1 MYNFIVENMSFSK
14 RFFGHLHTINT
25 HRFLVMKT
33 CFRCGMYEQGLLHD
47 LSKYSFTEFW
57 PSVRYF
63 QGDRSP
69 ISKEKQLY
77 GYSKCWLHHKGRN
90 KHHWE
95 YWTDRLGSSI
105 EYSCIEMPF
114 RYMLESVID
123 RISASK
129 VYKKEK
135 YSQSEPYD
143 FFMNSKEIHVM
154 HPKTVEQIAFL
165 LEYLKENG
173 EEKALA
179 YYKSL
184 YKQHKNDDTITF
196 R

>member
-1 MYNFIVENMSFSK
+1 MENRNFLQ

-33 CFRCGMYEQGLLHD
+33 CFRCGMYEQGLKHD
-47 LSKYSFTEFW
+47 LSKYSFSEFW

-69 ISKEKQLY
+69 ISKEKQLN
-77 GYSKCWLHHKGRN
+77 GYSLCWLHHKGRN

-95 YWTDRLGSSI
+95 YWLDRLGADKKVSA
-105 EYSCIEMPF
+105 IEMPF

-135 YSQSEPYD
+135 YTNGEPYD
-143 FFMNSKEIHVM
+143 FFTNSKEIHCM
-154 HPKTVEQIAFL
+154 HPNTVKQISYL
-165 LEYLKENG
+165 LLYLKENG
-173 EEKALA
+173 EEKALD

-184 YKQHKNDDTITF
+184 YKKHKYDKTITF
-196 R
+196 EIQE

>member
-1 MYNFIVENMSFSK
+1 MSFAK

-33 CFRCGMYEQGLLHD
+33 CFKCGMYTQGLLHD
-47 LSKYSFTEFW
+47 LSKYSFSEFW
-57 PSVRYF
+57 PSVTYF

-69 ISKEKQLY
+69 ISKEKQVK
-77 GYSKCWLHHKGRN
+77 GYSQCWLHHKGRN

-95 YWTDRLGSSI
+95 YWTDRLGSDTKL
-105 EYSCIEMPF
+105 SCIEMPF

-135 YSQSEPYD
+135 YTQAEPYD
-143 FFMNSKEIHVM
+143 FFVNSKEIHVM
-154 HPKTVEQIAFL
+154 NPKTVEQISYL
-165 LEYLKENG
+165 LKYLKENG
-173 EEKALA
+173 EEKALI

-184 YKQHKNDDTITF
+184 YKEHKYDQTITF
-196 R
+196 HS

>member
-1 MYNFIVENMSFSK
+1 MI
-14 RFFGHLHTINT
+14 R
-25 HRFLVMKT
+25 
-33 CFRCGMYEQGLLHD
+33 QGLLHD
-47 LSKYSFTEFW
+47 LSKYSFSEFW

-69 ISKEKQLY
+69 IGAEKRDK
-77 GYSKCWLHHKGRN
+77 GYSEAWLHHKGRN

-95 YWTDRLGSSI
+95 YWTDRLSESE
-105 EYSCIEMPF
+105 EYTVLEMPF

-129 VYKKEK
+129 VYNKDK
-135 YSQSEPYD
+135 YTDSEPVR
-143 FFMNSKEIHVM
+143 FFLNSKEIKVM
-154 HPKTVEQIAFL
+154 HPNTVEQITYL
-165 LEYLKENG
+165 LQYLADHG

-184 YKQHKNDDTITF
+184 YKQHKNDRTISF